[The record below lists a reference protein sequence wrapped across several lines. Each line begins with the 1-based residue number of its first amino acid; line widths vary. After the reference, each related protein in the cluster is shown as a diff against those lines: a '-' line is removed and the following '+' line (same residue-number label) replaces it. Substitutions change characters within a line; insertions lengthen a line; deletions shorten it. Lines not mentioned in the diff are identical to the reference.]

1 MKKTFYAPL
10 RSAAIVT
17 VMSLAVS
24 LTASAQEMSAWD
36 RNWYVGAGT
45 GFNYS
50 TMRYS
55 NLDEKKFPT
64 KEGMFSPIYSFFVQ
78 GEFGANRNYVIRP
91 QLSFLSRSGKLK
103 DIAKYDGYTD
113 GRTDDQFYKLS
124 AKYLDI
130 RLPLLYQ
137 FNDVNSSFRP
147 YAGLTATLGF
157 ALSGKARLQTDYK
170 DNSYAGYQV
179 DLSSKNFSST
189 YFALA
194 PTVGMRF
201 NFHTGRKA
209 QNVIFAAVEASYEI
223 GLSDTYGGDEKDGK
237 LVDAVRKRLTK
248 PVGTRKFSGFNMQ
261 VLVGIPFSAFKKCKE
276 TPAPAPKPVVMPER
290 KVEPPVVRE
299 VKKEKPCYTLDEI
312 ETMIANHENVFGKT
326 ICAVDMIN
334 FDFGKS
340 TIKPESYGY
349 LYKVAQILKRTN
361 SRVIVRGHTDNV
373 GSDAFNL
380 KLSKKR
386 AQAVVRSLEKNGVD
400 GDRISYE
407 YYGASLPLKSNDTDE
422 GRTYNRR
429 VEFELQK

>member
-1 MKKTFYAPL
+1 MKKTFYVPL
-10 RSAAIVT
+10 KSVAVAV
-17 VMSLAVS
+17 VMSLTFY
-24 LTASAQEMSAWD
+24 LTASAQEKSLGNSD
-36 RNWYVGAGT
+36 WYVGVGA

-55 NLDEKKFPT
+55 NLDERKFPT
-64 KEGMFSPIYSFFVQ
+64 KEGMFSPIYSLFVQ
-78 GEFGANRNYVIRP
+78 GEFGANRNYVVRP
-91 QLSFLSRSGKLK
+91 QLSYVSRGGKLTE
-103 DIAKYDGYTD
+103 IGKYDGYTD
-113 GRTDDQFYKLS
+113 GRTSDVFYKLK
-124 AKYLDI
+124 AKYLDLRI
-130 RLPLLYQ
+130 PVFYQ
-137 FNDVNSSFRP
+137 FNDVNSAFRP
-147 YAGLTATLGF
+147 YAGITATMGF

-170 DNSYAGYQV
+170 DNSYSGYQV
-179 DLSSKNFSST
+179 DLSSRNFSST

-223 GLSDTYGGDEKDGK
+223 GLNDTYGSDEKDGK
-237 LVDAVRKRLTK
+237 LVDAVRKRLAK
-248 PVGTRKFSGFNMQ
+248 PTGTRKFSGFNMQ

-276 TPAPAPKPVVMPER
+276 TPTPKPVVMPVKR
-290 KVEPPVVRE
+290 IDPPVVKE
-299 VKKEKPCYTLDEI
+299 VKKEKPCYTLDEV

-340 TIKPESYGY
+340 NIQPESYGY

-361 SRVIVRGHTDNV
+361 SRVIVKGHTDNV

-386 AQAVVRSLEKNGVD
+386 AQAVVRSLVKNGVD
-400 GDRISYE
+400 RDRITYE
-407 YYGASLPLKSNDTDE
+407 YYGSTLPLKSNDTDE

-429 VEFELQK
+429 VEFELQR